1 MVTIERSEL
10 EISQRLDQIADSRV
24 FDAQS
29 LRPPEQVPPVQ
40 VFANYLLQVLHRQ
53 GKLLQARKEL
63 IVFHVRVANNS
74 KSVHLLV
81 GSTTVYEPCELV
93 SLPACLDVEHVSA
106 QLLASEGFVCRVLV
120 NEMAQVV
127 Q

>member
-53 GKLLQARKEL
+53 GKLLQASKEL

-74 KSVHLLV
+74 KSVHLFV
-81 GSTTVYEPCELV
+81 GCTTVYEPSELV